1 MTPFI
6 IILLLLLCITM
17 SLRHMSDSPLYV
29 DQVLAVMTRGCIKFG
44 SRGRRN
50 LESEVVLYNDNDN
63 VNVSWVKFN

>member
-1 MTPFI
+1 MHDKPWHP
-6 IILLLLLCITM
+6 LL
-17 SLRHMSDSPLYV
+17 PQVYV